1 MSHHHEFDATRHI
14 QNILTNSTL
23 KMLEPDG
30 TPLNG
35 IEGVPGV
42 SEIIDSGIE
51 IGADRII
58 MQPGSAFELHTHP
71 GAHILYVMRAAGFIH
86 VDGVDYEMTEGDTV
100 YVPARFAHGVK
111 TNPEVDEAF
120 EILSF
125 GVPHLPIDS
134 SERMSVVTHS

>member
-1 MSHHHEFDATRHI
+1 LNSQQQFRPTDHI
-14 QNILTNSTL
+14 QNILTGERL

-30 TPLNG
+30 LPLQG

-42 SEIIDSGIE
+42 VEILDSGIE

-71 GAHILYVMRAAGFIH
+71 GAHILYVLRASGFIH
-86 VDGVDYEMTEGDTV
+86 VDGVDYEMSEGDTV
-100 YVPARFAHGVK
+100 YVPAQFAHGVK
-111 TNPEVDEAF
+111 TNPEVRHTF

-134 SERMSVVTHS
+134 SERMSTVPHS